1 LHDKNLPMK
10 LIYAYGQSD
19 DITYH
24 KNRRGTKEV
33 NLLKYMPRV
42 NPPNSNYFDVT
53 MVNVR
58 DFYILFLPE
67 I

>member
-1 LHDKNLPMK
+1 MK

-19 DITYH
+19 DVAYH
-24 KNRRGTKEV
+24 INRRGAKEV

-42 NPPNSNYFDVT
+42 TPPNSTYFDMT

-58 DFYILFLPE
+58 DFYFFFLPE
-67 I
+67 IS